1 MPMPSSPPPMGGPAG
16 GPPGGPPPG
25 GQLPPGAGQGEGNPE
40 QIKGQLVMLLQKAK
54 EVAEQ
59 NGVDWNSVLSELEGN
74 KSRADVPLPRPP
86 KPGA

>member
-1 MPMPSSPPPMGGPAG
+1 MMPMMPNSPPPMGGS
-16 GPPGGPPPG
+16 PGGPG
-25 GQLPPGAGQGEGNPE
+25 GALPPGAGEGEGNPE

-59 NGVDWNSVLSELEGN
+59 NGVDWNSVLSELEGS

-86 KPGA
+86 SAPR